1 MIRNPEGSI
10 PQGMEQTHESAARKA
25 GGIHLPQTRAQ
36 SKYVTEKKCSYKIIM
51 LQMQKNKARED

>member
-1 MIRNPEGSI
+1 
-10 PQGMEQTHESAARKA
+10 MEQTHESAARKA